1 MTSLTLNKE
10 NKKAVIKCIKSF
22 GVYQR
27 LQKLEKIMGFGNLE
41 AVSGFDKRIFTS
53 ITETNLIWK
62 EFTKSGKRQ
71 SKIMNIDH
79 LHMCMCEY
87 VSINRSR

>member
-53 ITETNLIWK
+53 ITETNLIWR

-71 SKIMNIDH
+71 SKIISIA
-79 LHMCMCEY
+79 CICAC
-87 VSINRSR
+87 VSMFL

>member
-1 MTSLTLNKE
+1 MTSLMLNKE
-10 NKKAVIKCIKSF
+10 NKIKKEAVIKCIKSF

-27 LQKLEKIMGFGNLE
+27 LQKLEKTMGFGNLE

-53 ITETNLIWK
+53 IMETNLIWR

-79 LHMCMCEY
+79 LHVCKCVCMFL
-87 VSINRSR
+87 